1 MKFTALATSIALTGA
16 CAGAL
21 AASSPANP
29 AAPTMAAAANA
40 ATAATATTTT
50 TATTA
55 TAPAARGK
63 QPPAAQPA
71 APASPDPADTA
82 AAGAA
87 AADTAPLPPPSSA
100 AQHLY
105 ASAKNDILQVR
116 SLLKSGRTQS
126 SVGSGF
132 LIGTSNLVVTNYHV
146 VSQFALDPD
155 TYVGEWV
162 DTSGQRGN
170 VELLAVDVLHDLAV
184 LRVSR
189 NGTGFFKMPDQLARL
204 TQGQYLYSMG
214 NPLDLGFAI
223 SEGAY
228 NGVIARSFY
237 DQLMFTGPINSGMS
251 GGPSVTVDG
260 SVAGVNVS
268 KRLDGERVSFL
279 VPARFDQDLLRKV
292 ALQAKAPA
300 DFTSVVAGQLLSHQ
314 RAMVDQLL
322 SSPLSLKPMGPYQV
336 PVRESE
342 QMRCWGRSNVKADK
356 PFTVDDASCAME
368 SAIFVSG
375 SLQTGQL
382 SIRHQFIRGTGLD
395 KLRFAQL
402 AGASFK
408 NEHFGSNKDTRLT
421 GPNCTEDFV
430 KNKNL
435 PLRAVLCVRA
445 YRKFAGLYDFALLTA
460 TTDQGL
466 MSLQSRLDARGVSYD
481 NGMRL
486 SRVFLESLSLA
497 PTAAP
502 VPARTPAVKSA
513 GKPSTTT
520 PASGATDKAP
530 TPAPPPAKPVTGG
543 AQ

>member
-1 MKFTALATSIALTGA
+1 MKFN
-16 CAGAL
+16 AL
-21 AASSPANP
+21 AASLVVVWAGACAVPSVW
-29 AAPTMAAAANA
+29 AAP
-40 ATAATATTTT
+40 
-50 TATTA
+50 
-55 TAPAARGK
+55 
-63 QPPAAQPA
+63 
-71 APASPDPADTA
+71 

-87 AADTAPLPPPSSA
+87 APAKAPAAPAATAPATTPAADAADSVATADSAPLPPPSSA

-105 ASAKNDILQVR
+105 AAAKNDILQVR

-170 VELLAVDVLHDLAV
+170 LELLAVDVLHDLAV
-184 LRVSR
+184 LRVNR
-189 NGTGFFKMPDQLARL
+189 QGTGFFKMPDQLARL

-251 GGPSVTVDG
+251 GGPSVTADG

-268 KRLDGERVSFL
+268 KRLDGELVSFL
-279 VPARFDQDLLRKV
+279 VPARFAQDLLRKV
-292 ALQAKAPA
+292 ATQDKAPA
-300 DFTSVVAGQLLSHQ
+300 DFTAVVAAQLLSHQ

-322 SSPLSLKPMGPYQV
+322 ASPLSLKPMGPYMV

-356 PFTVDDASCAME
+356 PFSVDDASCAME
-368 SAIFVSG
+368 SAIFISG
-375 SLQTGQL
+375 SLQTGQI
-382 SIRHQFIRGTGLD
+382 SIRHQFIRSTGLD
-395 KLRFAQL
+395 QLRFAQL
-402 AGASFK
+402 ASASFK
-408 NEHFGSNKDTRLT
+408 NEHFGSNKDSRLT

-460 TTDQGL
+460 STDQGL
-466 MSLQSRLDARGVSYD
+466 MSLQSRIDARGVSYD
-481 NGMRL
+481 NGLRL
-486 SRVFLESLSLA
+486 TRVFLDSLSLA
-497 PTAAP
+497 PKAP
-502 VPARTPAVKSA
+502 VTTAPRPAAVAKEA
-513 GKPSTTT
+513 AK
-520 PASGATDKAP
+520 GAR
-530 TPAPPPAKPVTGG
+530 
-543 AQ
+543 

>member
-1 MKFTALATSIALTGA
+1 MKVTKLASTLVLTW
-16 CAGAL
+16 
-21 AASSPANP
+21 
-29 AAPTMAAAANA
+29 AAAATIACGA
-40 ATAATATTTT
+40 AGAASAP
-50 TATTA
+50 
-55 TAPAARGK
+55 APAAAK
-63 QPPAAQPA
+63 PPAAQPA
-71 APASPDPADTA
+71 HPAPPAAVANPPPTSAAPGASPPGAD
-82 AAGAA
+82 
-87 AADTAPLPPPSSA
+87 ADGEAAPLPPPSTA

-105 ASAKNDILQVR
+105 AAAKNDILQVR

-132 LIGTSNLVVTNYHV
+132 LIGTSNLVLTNYHV

-162 DTSGQRGN
+162 DTGGQRGN

-184 LRVSR
+184 LRVNR
-189 NGTGFFKMPDQLARL
+189 NGTGFFKMPPQLARL

-251 GGPSVTVDG
+251 GGPSVTADG

-268 KRLDGERVSFL
+268 KRLDGELVSFL
-279 VPARFDQDLLRKV
+279 VPARYAQDLLKKV
-292 ALQAKAPA
+292 ETQQKAPT
-300 DFTSVVAGQLLSHQ
+300 DFTAVVAGQLLAHQ
-314 RAMVDQLL
+314 TAMVNQLL
-322 SSPLSLKPMGPYQV
+322 ASPLSLKPMGPYQV

-375 SLQTGQL
+375 SLQTGQIA
-382 SIRHQFIRGTGLD
+382 IRHQFLRSAGLD

-402 AGASFK
+402 ASASFK
-408 NEHFGSNKDTRLT
+408 NEHFGSNKDARLT

-430 KNKNL
+430 KNKDL

-481 NGMRL
+481 NGLRL
-486 SRVFLESLSLA
+486 TRVFLDSLSLA
-497 PTAAP
+497 P
-502 VPARTPAVKSA
+502 S
-513 GKPSTTT
+513 
-520 PASGATDKAP
+520 
-530 TPAPPPAKPVTGG
+530 PAKKGG
-543 AQ
+543 K